1 MQVSIANDCEYMW
14 VCCCLFYGLF
24 SHHVKINTYE
34 CTFNLICNATY
45 FFTRM
50 NLLNVLAKVGSMT
63 FLSRILGFVRDTLI
77 ARLFGAGMV
86 TDAFIVAFKIP
97 NLLRRISAE
106 GAFSQAFVP
115 ILAEY
120 KSQRSFAET
129 QSLVNRVATWLVIIL
144 VGVTLLGM
152 LAAPWIVTLIAPG
165 FHANPQKMQL
175 TVELLRITFPYI
187 FFISLVSM
195 AGGVLNTYNKF
206 GIPAFTPVWLNVSM
220 IAGALF
226 FAEHFAEPIKVLAW
240 AVFIG
245 GFLQLLFQ
253 IPYLRQIG
261 LLPKFELKPAVDK
274 SDEGVSR
281 ILKLMGPAILGV
293 SVAQISLIINTV
305 FASFLITGSVSWL
318 YYADRLMEFPT
329 GVLGVALGTI
339 LLPSLSKAYAS
350 SDDSEYSQLLDWG
363 LRLTF
368 ILAAPAAVALAVLS
382 APLII
387 TLFHYGKF
395 LAHDV
400 LMTQQAL
407 IAYSVGLL
415 GLILVKI
422 LAPGFYARQ
431 NIKTPVKIAVF
442 TLVIT
447 QLMNLI
453 FVFGLHLQHAGLALA
468 IGLAACVN
476 ASLLYY
482 HLRKSQVYTPL
493 AGWFMFLAKLTIA
506 LLVMAV
512 VLYFAMGNVNQWLQ
526 FGLLTRLLYLSGLV
540 ALGAISYF
548 SVLFLLGFRPRDY
561 MRRVKN

>member
-1 MQVSIANDCEYMW
+1 
-14 VCCCLFYGLF
+14 
-24 SHHVKINTYE
+24 
-34 CTFNLICNATY
+34 
-45 FFTRM
+45 M
-50 NLLNVLAKVGSMT
+50 NLLRALAKVGSMT
-63 FLSRILGFVRDTLI
+63 FASRILGFVRDTLI
-77 ARLFGAGMV
+77 ARIFGAGML

-97 NLLRRISAE
+97 NLLRRVSAE

-120 KSQRSFAET
+120 KSQRTFEET
-129 QSLVNRVATWLVIIL
+129 HSLINRVATWLAIIL

-152 LAAPWIVTLIAPG
+152 LAAPWVVTLIAPG
-165 FHANPQKMQL
+165 FHSNPQKMQL

-206 GIPAFTPVWLNVSM
+206 GIPAFTPVWLNLSM

-226 FAEHFAEPIKVLAW
+226 FADYFDEPIKVLAW
-240 AVFIG
+240 AVFVG
-245 GFLQLLFQ
+245 GFLQLMFQ
-253 IPYLRQIG
+253 IPYLKQIG
-261 LLPKFELKPAVDK
+261 LLPKFEFKRD
-274 SDEGVSR
+274 DEGVWR

-293 SVAQISLIINTV
+293 SVAQVSLIINTI
-305 FASFLITGSVSWL
+305 FASFLATGSVSWL

-339 LLPSLSKAYAS
+339 LLPSLSKAYAGS
-350 SDDSEYSQLLDWG
+350 EHSEYSQLLDWG

-368 ILAAPAAVALAVLS
+368 ILAAPAAVALAVLA
-382 APLII
+382 APLV
-387 TLFHYGKF
+387 TALFHYGKF
-395 LAHDV
+395 NAHDV

-407 IAYSVGLL
+407 IAYSIGLL

-431 NIKTPVKIAVF
+431 NIKTPVKIALF
-442 TLVIT
+442 TLVVT

-468 IGLAACVN
+468 IGLGACIN

-482 HLRKSQVYTPL
+482 HLRKSNVYKPI
-493 AGWFMFLAKLTIA
+493 AGWGVFLVKLSLA
-506 LLVMAV
+506 LVVMGA
-512 VLYFAMGNVNQWLQ
+512 VLYFAMGDVSAWLQ
-526 FGLLTRLLYLSGLV
+526 FGLLKRLAYLSSLVILGGL
-540 ALGAISYF
+540 IYF
-548 SVLFLLGFRPRDY
+548 ATLYLLGFRPRDY
-561 MRRVKN
+561 MRRVKS

>member
-1 MQVSIANDCEYMW
+1 
-14 VCCCLFYGLF
+14 
-24 SHHVKINTYE
+24 
-34 CTFNLICNATY
+34 
-45 FFTRM
+45 M
-50 NLLNVLAKVGSMT
+50 NLLKALAKVGSMT
-63 FLSRILGFVRDTLI
+63 FVSRILGFVRDTLI
-77 ARLFGAGMV
+77 ARIFGAGMLS
-86 TDAFIVAFKIP
+86 DAFIVAFKIP

-120 KSQRSFAET
+120 KSQRSFDDT
-129 QSLVNRVATWLVIIL
+129 HHLINRVATWLGLIL
-144 VGVTLLGM
+144 VVVTLLGM

-165 FHANPQKMQL
+165 FKVNPEKMQL

-220 IAGALF
+220 IAAVLF
-226 FAEHFAEPIKVLAW
+226 FADHFAEPIKVLAW

-245 GFLQLLFQ
+245 GFLQLIFQ
-253 IPYLRQIG
+253 IPFLKQIG
-261 LLPKFELKPAVDK
+261 LLPKLDFHLND
-274 SDEGVSR
+274 DGVWR
-281 ILKLMGPAILGV
+281 ILKLMGPAVLGV

-305 FASFLITGSVSWL
+305 FASFLVTGSVSWL

-350 SDDSEYSQLLDWG
+350 KEQGEYSQLLDWG

-368 ILAAPAAVALAVLS
+368 ILAAPAAVALAVL
-382 APLII
+382 ATPLVAA
-387 TLFHYGKF
+387 LFHYGKF
-395 LAHDV
+395 TVVDV
-400 LMTQQAL
+400 AMTQQAL
-407 IAYSVGLL
+407 TAYSVGLL

-431 NIKTPVKIAVF
+431 NIKTPVKIGIF

-447 QLMNLI
+447 QVMNVLFI
-453 FVFGLHLQHAGLALA
+453 FVLHLQHVGLALA
-468 IGLAACVN
+468 IGLGACIN

-482 HLRKSQVYTPL
+482 HLRKADIYQPQPGWIIFLLKL
-493 AGWFMFLAKLTIA
+493 AVGLS
-506 LLVMAV
+506 VMGV
-512 VLYFAMGNVNQWLQ
+512 TLFYAMGDTNAWLH
-526 FGLLTRLLYLSGLV
+526 FSLIKRLLYVFGLV
-540 ALGAISYF
+540 TLGGVSYF
-548 SVLFLLGFRPRDY
+548 ATLMLLGFRPRDY
-561 MRRVKN
+561 IRRVNR